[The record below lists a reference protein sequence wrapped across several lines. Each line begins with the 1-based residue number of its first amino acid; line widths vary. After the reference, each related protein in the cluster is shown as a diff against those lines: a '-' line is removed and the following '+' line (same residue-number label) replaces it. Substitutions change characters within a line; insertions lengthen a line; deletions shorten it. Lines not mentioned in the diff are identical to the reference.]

1 MELIIYSPKEDGFI
15 KSIDWNFEEL
25 KKEVAERAAN
35 YLNLVYSDDQI
46 KEAKKDRADLNK
58 FKSALDKKRKEIKS
72 QVMDPYKEFE
82 TQIKEVQGIVDEAV
96 NNIDSQIKGYEEGL
110 RQEKEKRC
118 KEIYAECV
126 GDLDRIVSWETVF
139 NPKWLNRTTG
149 EKAIRE
155 EIQAFVDKVDTE
167 LKTIGADTSEFVFEM
182 KEEYLKTFDLARA
195 MAVKQELEEAKAKK
209 AVFEAEQKRI
219 EAERQEALKREAEAV
234 VNAGTK
240 TVMVIELDEDGSPVI
255 VEKETRNLKRV
266 MVTLRVTANE
276 NQYPALNTAIKT
288 LREKAE
294 KVELLERKEI

>member
-58 FKSALDKKRKEIKS
+58 FKQALDKKRKEVKA

-82 TQIKEVQGIVDEAV
+82 SQIKEVVAIVDEVV

-118 KEIYAECV
+118 KEIFAECV

-155 EIQAFVDKVDTE
+155 EIEAFVSKVDAE

-182 KEEYLKTFDLARA
+182 KEEYLRTFDLARA

-219 EAERQEALKREAEAV
+219 EAKKQEALKCEAEAV
-234 VNAGTK
+234 VNAGTEP
-240 TVMVIELDEDGSPVI
+240 VMAIELDEDGNPVI
-255 VEKETRNLKRV
+255 VEKEARNLKRV

-276 NQYPALNTAIKT
+276 TQYPALNAAIKT

>member
-15 KSIDWNFEEL
+15 KSIDWNFKEL

-58 FKSALDKKRKEIKS
+58 FKQALDKKRKEVKA
-72 QVMDPYKEFE
+72 QVMDPYKDFE
-82 TQIKEVQGIVDEAV
+82 VKIKELVGIVDKAV
-96 NNIDSQIKGYEEGL
+96 DNIDSQIKGYEEGL

-118 KEIYAECV
+118 KEIFAECV
-126 GDLDRIVSWETVF
+126 GDLDRIVSWERVF

-234 VNAGTK
+234 VNAGTEP
-240 TVMVIELDEDGSPVI
+240 VMAIELDEDGNPVI
-255 VEKETRNLKRV
+255 VEKESRNLKRV

-288 LREKAE
+288 LRERAE

>member
-1 MELIIYSPKEDGFI
+1 
-15 KSIDWNFEEL
+15 
-25 KKEVAERAAN
+25 
-35 YLNLVYSDDQI
+35 
-46 KEAKKDRADLNK
+46 
-58 FKSALDKKRKEIKS
+58 
-72 QVMDPYKEFE
+72 MDPYKDFE
-82 TQIKEVQGIVDEAV
+82 VKIKELVGIVDKAV
-96 NNIDSQIKGYEEGL
+96 DNIDSQIKGYEEGL

-118 KEIYAECV
+118 KEIFAECV
-126 GDLDRIVSWETVF
+126 GDLDRIVSWERVF

-234 VNAGTK
+234 VNAGTEP
-240 TVMVIELDEDGSPVI
+240 VMAIELDEDGNPVI
-255 VEKETRNLKRV
+255 VEKESRNLKRV

-288 LREKAE
+288 LRERAE

>member
-15 KSIDWNFEEL
+15 KAIDWNFEEL

-58 FKSALDKKRKEIKS
+58 FKQALDKKRKEVKA

-82 TQIKEVQGIVDEAV
+82 SQIKEVVAIVDKAV

-118 KEIYAECV
+118 KEIYAECI

-139 NPKWLNRTTG
+139 NPKWLNRTTT

-182 KEEYLKTFDLARA
+182 KEEYLRTFDLARA

-234 VNAGTK
+234 VNAGSEL
-240 TVMVIELDEDGSPVI
+240 VMAIELDEDGNPVI
-255 VEKETRNLKRV
+255 VEKESRNLKRV